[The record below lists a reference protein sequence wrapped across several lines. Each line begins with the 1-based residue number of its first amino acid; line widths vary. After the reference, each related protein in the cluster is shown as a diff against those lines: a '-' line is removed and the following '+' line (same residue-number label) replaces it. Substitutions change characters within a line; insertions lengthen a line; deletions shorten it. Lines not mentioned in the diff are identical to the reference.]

1 MNAKPETKQ
10 ESLVPQEGQLIEDPK
25 NAGIIV
31 TDKGLDYA
39 DFIGLWRLSN
49 MILKSKMQPKGMDS
63 AEAIAVAIARGRSL
77 GLDPFQSMESF
88 CIINGRAMLYGNTPL
103 ALCRQHPAW
112 QESGFQEYFEIKG
125 ERVDHPTVFTDD
137 SVTAVCITQRKG
149 GMPYESRFSVADAK
163 RAGLWGKE
171 GKLYGTYPQRM
182 LKHRARG
189 YNLQDNFGDALKG
202 ISIRETFDE
211 EVDGTRQNPAER
223 VNRKLRESHQEPLKV
238 NDGVDVESNRLNEA
252 RRGILSI
259 ITAYPEQVREG
270 ILKKASHDGYK
281 WLEMSDLETCDNLE
295 WLKATLEKLKG

>member
-10 ESLVPQEGQLIEDPK
+10 ESLVPQEGELITDPK

-103 ALCRQHPAW
+103 ALCRQHPSW

-137 SVTAVCITQRKG
+137 TVTAVCITQRKG
-149 GMPYESRFSVADAK
+149 GMPYESRFSIADAK

-182 LKHRARG
+182 LKYRARG
-189 YNLQDNFGDALKG
+189 FNLQDNFGDALKG

-211 EVDGTRQNPAER
+211 EIDGVRQNPAER
-223 VNRKLRESHQEPLKV
+223 VNRKLKDHQPEIIKSTV
-238 NDGVDVESNRLNEA
+238 SEIA
-252 RRGILSI
+252 RVRFE
-259 ITAYPEQVREG
+259 ITDYLAGWVPKEVQED

-281 WLEMSDLETCDNLE
+281 WLEMSDLETCENLE